1 MAIGYTWDVSTVD
14 TYPTKD
20 SKSDVVYNVHWRLTA
35 TDDTNKDSDGN
46 NWAATSYGSQGVD
59 TSDLSSF
66 IAFADLKASDV
77 QGWVEAALG
86 ADEVTAL
93 KAGLDAQI
101 AEKRIDILLNKT
113 REEIAKDYVT
123 KQEVKEGM
131 NVLMDRLEKLH
142 EKVDKL
148 FEVK

>member
-35 TDDTNKDSDGN
+35 TDDTNKDSEGN
-46 NWAATSYGSQGVD
+46 NWTATSYGSQGVD

-66 IAFADLKASDV
+66 TAFADLKASDV

-101 AEKRIDILLNKT
+101 AELIT
-113 REEIAKDYVT
+113 PTSVT
-123 KQEVKEGM
+123 KIIG
-131 NVLMDRLEKLH
+131 
-142 EKVDKL
+142 
-148 FEVK
+148 

>member
-46 NWAATSYGSQGVD
+46 NWTAESYGSQTLD

-66 IAFADLKASDV
+66 TAFGSLNAAKV
-77 QGWVEAALG
+77 QGWVEAALT
-86 ADEVTAL
+86 ADKVTAI
-93 KAGLDAQI
+93 KASLDANI
-101 AEKRIDILLNKT
+101 AGKITPTSVQKT
-113 REEIAKDYVT
+113 IS
-123 KQEVKEGM
+123 
-131 NVLMDRLEKLH
+131 
-142 EKVDKL
+142 
-148 FEVK
+148 